1 MKGFLMSYDRQT
13 MSRSQAD
20 VAQYDVGLRQY
31 MLGVYNHMV
40 AALVFTG
47 LVAFGTTML
56 AVQDGMLTSFG
67 QAIYMSPLKW
77 VVMLAP
83 IGMVFLISARVS
95 SMSLSAA
102 RISFYVFAALM
113 GLSLSSV
120 FLVFTGESI
129 ARVFFITAAAFAG
142 LSLYGYTTKKDLSGL
157 GTFAVMGVFGVLIA
171 SIVNIFLQSTA
182 LQFVISV
189 AGVLVFSILTAYDTQ
204 RIKEMY
210 NEIDASDVAGKKAIM
225 GALTL
230 YLDFIN
236 LFMFLLQLFG
246 NRE

>member
-1 MKGFLMSYDRQT
+1 MDYDRQT

-40 AALVFTG
+40 VALAFTG
-47 LVAFGTTML
+47 LVAFGSTLL
-56 AVQDGMLTSFG
+56 AVQDGQLTGFG
-67 QAIYMSPLKW
+67 QAIYLSPLKW

-83 IGMVFLISARVS
+83 IGMVFLISARVAH
-95 SMSLSAA
+95 MSLATA
-102 RISFYVFAALM
+102 RVSFYVFAALM

-120 FLVFTGESI
+120 FLVYTGESI
-129 ARVFFITAAAFAG
+129 ARVFFITSAAFAG
-142 LSLYGYTTKKDLSGL
+142 LSLFGYTTKKDLSGL
-157 GTFAVMGVFGVLIA
+157 GSFAIMGVFGILIA
-171 SIVNIFLQSTA
+171 SIVNIFLASTM
-182 LQFVISV
+182 LQFMISV
-189 AGVLVFSILTAYDTQ
+189 GGVLAFSALTAYDTQ
-204 RIKEMY
+204 RVKEMY
-210 NEIDASDVAGKKAIM
+210 NEIDGTDIAGKKAIM

-236 LFMFLLQLFG
+236 LFIFLLQLLG

>member
-1 MKGFLMSYDRQT
+1 MNYDRQT

-20 VAQYDVGLRQY
+20 VAGYDVGLRQY

-40 AALVFTG
+40 AALILTG
-47 LVAFGTTML
+47 VVASGTAML
-56 AVQDGMLTSFG
+56 SFQDGSLTSFG
-67 QAIYMSPLKW
+67 EAVYMSELRW
-77 VVMLAP
+77 VIMLAP
-83 IGMVFLISARVS
+83 IAMVLLISARVA
-95 SMSLSAA
+95 SMSLSSA
-102 RISFYVFAALM
+102 RILFYVFSSLM
-113 GLSLSSV
+113 GLSLASI
-120 FLVFTGESI
+120 FLVYAAESI

-142 LSLYGYTTKKDLSGL
+142 LSLYGYTTKKILSGL
-157 GTFAVMGVFGVLIA
+157 GTFAVMGLFGVMLA
-171 SIVNIFLQSTA
+171 SIVNIFLASSA
-182 LQFVISV
+182 LQFTISI

-210 NEIDASDVAGKKAIM
+210 NEIDSFGVVTKKTII

-236 LFMFLLQLFG
+236 LFLFLLRLFG

>member
-1 MKGFLMSYDRQT
+1 MDYDRQT

-20 VAQYDVGLRQY
+20 VAHYDVGLRQY

-40 AALVFTG
+40 AALAFTG
-47 LVAFGTTML
+47 LIAFGSTLL
-56 AVQDGMLTSFG
+56 AVQDGALTSFG
-67 QAIYMSPLKW
+67 QAIYMSPLRW

-95 SMSLSAA
+95 SMSLSTA

-120 FLVFTGESI
+120 FLVYTGESI
-129 ARVFFITAAAFAG
+129 ARVFFITSAAFAG

-157 GTFAVMGVFGVLIA
+157 GTFAVMGLFGVLIA
-171 SIVNIFLQSTA
+171 SVVNIFLASTA
-182 LQFVISV
+182 LQFMISV
-189 AGVLVFSILTAYDTQ
+189 GGVLVFSILTAYDTQ

-210 NEIDASDVAGKKAIM
+210 NAVDGSEIAGKKAIM

-236 LFMFLLQLFG
+236 LFLFLLQLFG

>member
-1 MKGFLMSYDRQT
+1 MDYDRQT

-40 AALVFTG
+40 AALAFTG
-47 LVAFGTTML
+47 LVAFGTTLL
-56 AVQDGMLTSFG
+56 AVQDGQLTQFG
-67 QAIYMSPLKW
+67 HAVYASPLKW

-83 IGMVFLISARVS
+83 IGMVFLLSARVAH
-95 SMSLSAA
+95 MSLASA

-120 FLVFTGESI
+120 FLVYTGESI

-142 LSLYGYTTKKDLSGL
+142 LSLYGYTTKKDLSGV
-157 GTFAVMGVFGVLIA
+157 GTFAIMGVFGILIA
-171 SIVNIFLQSTA
+171 SIVNIFLGSTM
-182 LQFVISV
+182 LQFIISAGGVI
-189 AGVLVFSILTAYDTQ
+189 VFSALTAYDTQ
-204 RIKEMY
+204 NIKEMY
-210 NEIDASDVAGKKAIM
+210 NEIDGSDIAGKKAIM
-225 GALTL
+225 GALRL

-236 LFMFLLQLFG
+236 LFIFLLQLLG

>member
-1 MKGFLMSYDRQT
+1 MSYDRQT

-171 SIVNIFLQSTA
+171 SIVNIFLQSSA

>member
-1 MKGFLMSYDRQT
+1 MDYDRQT

-40 AALVFTG
+40 VALAFTG
-47 LVAFGTTML
+47 LVAFGSTLL
-56 AVQDGMLTSFG
+56 AVQDGQLTGFG
-67 QAIYMSPLKW
+67 QAIYLSPLKW

-83 IGMVFLISARVS
+83 IGMVFLISARVAH
-95 SMSLSAA
+95 MSLATA
-102 RISFYVFAALM
+102 RVSFYVFAALM

-120 FLVFTGESI
+120 FLVYTGESI
-129 ARVFFITAAAFAG
+129 ARVFFITSAAFAG
-142 LSLYGYTTKKDLSGL
+142 LSLFGYTTKKDLSGL
-157 GTFAVMGVFGVLIA
+157 GSFAIMGVFGILIA
-171 SIVNIFLQSTA
+171 SIVNIFLASTM
-182 LQFVISV
+182 LQFMISV
-189 AGVLVFSILTAYDTQ
+189 GGVLAFSALTAYDTQ
-204 RIKEMY
+204 RVKEMY
-210 NEIDASDVAGKKAIM
+210 NEIDGTDVAGKKAIM

-236 LFMFLLQLFG
+236 LFIFLLQLLG